1 MKLKEH
7 ELNVKKMD
15 SFSCKLIKCLPKI
28 SPNIKVQ
35 SVKGELKER
44 DFIKA
49 LKLANMSISPECSI
63 DMLIGSDIY
72 SVTEETQRSPEENLV
87 DVNSIFG

>member
-1 MKLKEH
+1 
-7 ELNVKKMD
+7 
-15 SFSCKLIKCLPKI
+15 
-28 SPNIKVQ
+28 
-35 SVKGELKER
+35 
-44 DFIKA
+44 
-49 LKLANMSISPECSI
+49 MSILPECSI

>member
-15 SFSCKLIKCLPKI
+15 SFSCKLIKYLPKI
-28 SPNIKVQ
+28 SPNIKGQ
-35 SVKGELKER
+35 IVKGELKER

-87 DVNSIFG
+87 AVNSSFG